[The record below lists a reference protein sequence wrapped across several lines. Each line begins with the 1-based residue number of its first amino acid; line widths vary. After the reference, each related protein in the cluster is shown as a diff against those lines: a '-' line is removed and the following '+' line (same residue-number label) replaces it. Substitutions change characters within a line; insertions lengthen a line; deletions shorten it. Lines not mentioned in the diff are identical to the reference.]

1 MQQLEELLLGATFG
15 GAAGSRRRCPGVIM
29 KRFGVATVLA
39 LGLVL
44 VACGGGSGSSSSSS
58 NVTGNWSA
66 ALTNADGTPA
76 FAFTTSLTQG
86 GGTVAVTGT
95 NLTFLTSTACFASGG
110 SQTGSF
116 VLSGNMNG
124 NITGTFQLAIMSGT
138 PSGNTLTLQGMV
150 VSNTITG
157 KWNLTGTGGCTG
169 SGTFTIT
176 RM

>member
-1 MQQLEELLLGATFG
+1 
-15 GAAGSRRRCPGVIM
+15 M
-29 KRFGVATVLA
+29 KRFGIAAVLA

-86 GGTVAVTGT
+86 SGTVAVTGT
-95 NLTFLTSTACFASGG
+95 NLTFMTSTACFTSGG

-124 NITGTFQLAIMSGT
+124 NITGAFDLTIMSGT
-138 PSGNTLTLQGMV
+138 PSGNTLTLQGTV
-150 VSNTITG
+150 LSNTITG
-157 KWNLTGTGGCTG
+157 TWNLTGTGGCTG

-176 RM
+176 KM